1 MKYGKMYSVTMILI
15 QILYN
20 NFLDTFLKIFNV
32 SFPVKKTQS
41 KQCDKKWL
49 TTGIRTSC
57 NNKRKLYLSYKENN
71 NPKFKKHYKEYC
83 KLLTKVIILAKKS
96 YYNTKLINST
106 NKAKTTWN
114 IIKTTWN
121 IIKTTT
127 KNQRKSNNMLIMEM
141 EGKLI
146 HNTPPKTCRKI

>member
-1 MKYGKMYSVTMILI
+1 M
-15 QILYN
+15 
-20 NFLDTFLKIFNV
+20 
-32 SFPVKKTQS
+32 
-41 KQCDKKWL
+41 
-49 TTGIRTSC
+49 
-57 NNKRKLYLSYKENN
+57 KLYLSYKENN
-71 NPKFKKHYKEYC
+71 NPKLKKHYKEYC

-114 IIKTTWN
+114 IIKTITN
-121 IIKTTT
+121 
-127 KNQRKSNNMLIMEM
+127 NQRKSNNMLIMEM